1 MWKNLPRPTTLCS
14 QLQAKQKLA
23 AKFANEHELKGKKM
37 IRVFRVDSRLLVLIL
52 GSSAEIWGDV
62 SPRLRGKSHVSR
74 FKIGDM
80 HDDSIFSGNERKEKE
95 QEMLRSGRLPPGQS
109 LTLKWP
115 VLHYG
120 SVPRFDPARWDFR
133 IRGLVEQPVR
143 LIWEEFNKLPQVKT
157 HSDFHCVTRWSRFDN
172 DWQGVAFQD
181 VLKLVKLKPEAKYV
195 LVHAEQGFTA
205 NVPLADLDRDDVLFA
220 THHDGQPLTADHG
233 YPLRLIVPHL
243 YAWKSVKWVR
253 GLEFTEKDVPGFWEQ
268 NGYHMYGDPF
278 LEQRFDTD

>member
-1 MWKNLPRPTTLCS
+1 MSWTT
-14 QLQAKQKLA
+14 
-23 AKFANEHELKGKKM
+23 
-37 IRVFRVDSRLLVLIL
+37 IR
-52 GSSAEIWGDV
+52 
-62 SPRLRGKSHVSR
+62 
-74 FKIGDM
+74 
-80 HDDSIFSGNERKEKE
+80 IFSGNERKEKE
-95 QEMLRSGRLPPGQS
+95 QQMLRDGRLPPGQS

-143 LIWEEFNKLPQVKT
+143 LTWEEFNRLPKVKT

-172 DWQGVAFQD
+172 DWQGVAFQE

-220 THHDGQPLTADHG
+220 THHDGEPLTADHG

-278 LEQRFDTD
+278 REQRFDTD

>member
-1 MWKNLPRPTTLCS
+1 M
-14 QLQAKQKLA
+14 A
-23 AKFANEHELKGKKM
+23 
-37 IRVFRVDSRLLVLIL
+37 
-52 GSSAEIWGDV
+52 
-62 SPRLRGKSHVSR
+62 
-74 FKIGDM
+74 
-80 HDDSIFSGNERKEKE
+80 DSIFSGNERKEKE
-95 QEMLRSGRLPPGQS
+95 RQMQSQGRLPPGQS

-120 SVPRFDPARWDFR
+120 SVPRFDPSRWDFR
-133 IRGLVEQPVR
+133 LWGLVAAPVR
-143 LIWEEFNKLPQVKT
+143 LSWKEFDQLPKVST

-172 DWQGVAFQD
+172 DWQGVAFKEIA
-181 VLKLVKLKPEAKYV
+181 KLAQPRAEATHV

-205 NVPLADLDRDDVLFA
+205 NVPRADLDRDDVLLA
-220 THHDGQPLTADHG
+220 THHDGQPLTPDHG

-253 GLEFTEKDVPGFWEQ
+253 GLEFLDHDVPGFWEQ